1 MLSECGFDLI
11 FQRSY
16 PSSALMLPCI
26 DMDDPYRNTFT
37 EIYTEKGYLQVE
49 SFQSCKLYTHEHIC
63 EN

>member
-16 PSSALMLPCI
+16 PSSALMSPCI

-49 SFQSCKLYTHEHIC
+49 SVQSC
-63 EN
+63 